1 MKKHSVT
8 IKEEQDH
15 KWSKLKYSIV
25 QKPPLPQFPPLSHR
39 NSKMMMHE
47 ILTKILTTV
56 TTQSEVFKETMDW
69 FGDIVLAKVKQTH
82 QVEMEFHCCIQ
93 E

>member
-1 MKKHSVT
+1 
-8 IKEEQDH
+8 
-15 KWSKLKYSIV
+15 
-25 QKPPLPQFPPLSHR
+25 
-39 NSKMMMHE
+39 MMMHE